1 MLEKLFNHNETF
13 FFGHP
18 VTSFHRHAVNGKLC
32 NSLLSLMLNETGSY
46 NFLEPSDA
54 VRLRDNARVLYDH
67 QIRRYYLKLLRTLI
81 ANRRV

>member
-1 MLEKLFNHNETF
+1 MVRFAIVSQVQCATKA
-13 FFGHP
+13 G
-18 VTSFHRHAVNGKLC
+18 G
-32 NSLLSLMLNETGSY
+32 Y

-81 ANRRV
+81 ANRRVRRSSCM